1 LEKLFPYEE
10 ESIPLKNEWN
20 SYSNKKRL
28 YFSGKNHFFFL
39 SFLLKKKKRKK
50 RERKKKR
57 NPKVSQPHMAHGG
70 PPEHF
75 EGGPAILWLVF
86 FF

>member
-28 YFSGKNHFFFL
+28 YFSGKNHFFF
-39 SFLLKKKKRKK
+39 SFFPSQK
-50 RERKKKR
+50 KKKR

>member
-1 LEKLFPYEE
+1 MSGIVIPIRKDCIFQEKTIFFSFFP
-10 ESIPLKNEWN
+10 SQ
-20 SYSNKKRL
+20 
-28 YFSGKNHFFFL
+28 
-39 SFLLKKKKRKK
+39 KKKRKK